1 LAKSPPTKEAA
12 AAPPLAS
19 RRARTARGLRFAAR
33 AGNVATDLH
42 GGCHMVTRYAAALL
56 MTLLSTTATA
66 GEPKAFVCSFPAGL
80 AHVYEKGRFATEEAA
95 PINFGIEAIDTAAQT
110 ADLKMPRGT
119 GHLRIVQAVNAMH
132 FLEVVTE
139 GFLNVTTIYDKDET
153 KGSYPAVHSRH
164 FGLLGQPIVS
174 QYTGYCSGTE

>member
-1 LAKSPPTKEAA
+1 MV
-12 AAPPLAS
+12 
-19 RRARTARGLRFAAR
+19 ARS
-33 AGNVATDLH
+33 
-42 GGCHMVTRYAAALL
+42 AAALL
-56 MTLLSTTATA
+56 MTLLSATASA
-66 GEPKAFVCSFPAGL
+66 GEPKAFTCSFPAGL
-80 AHVYEKGRFATEEAA
+80 AYVYDKGQFATEQAA
-95 PINFGIEAIDTAAQT
+95 PISFGIEAIDTAAQT

-153 KGSYPAVHSRH
+153 KGAYPAVHSRH

-174 QYTGYCSGTE
+174 QYAGYCSGKE